1 MRDNIYTGGVFD
13 LAALHLEGR
22 YLTIRRNGLNYGGGA
37 SPRYVASEMRVF
49 ETRNLV

>member
-1 MRDNIYTGGVFD
+1 MRDNIYTGGSFD

-22 YLTIRRNGLNYGGGA
+22 YLTIRRNGPNYVSGI

-49 ETRNLV
+49 ETRDLV